1 MDKMQAKF
9 NQMLGK
15 ENHKTTKDV
24 EVIEKQANKA
34 FINENIQRFKKNKEK
49 TFLDL
54 VMDDQGVVEEY
65 IFDFPQQVELRM
77 NEKGEEEEG
86 LLYYEENEENA
97 VDLEQF
103 VGSQKQRKVNIQ
115 IHDAKVER

>member
-24 EVIEKQANKA
+24 EVIEKQANKT

-49 TFLDL
+49 TFFDL

-65 IFDFPQQVELRM
+65 IFDFPQQVELRL

-86 LLYYEENEENA
+86 LLYYEENDENA

-103 VGSQKQRKVNIQ
+103 VGSQK
-115 IHDAKVER
+115 